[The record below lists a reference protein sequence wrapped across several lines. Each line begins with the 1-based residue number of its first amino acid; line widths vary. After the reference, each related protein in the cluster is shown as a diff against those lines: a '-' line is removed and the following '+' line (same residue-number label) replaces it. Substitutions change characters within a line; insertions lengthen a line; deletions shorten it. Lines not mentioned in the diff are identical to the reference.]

1 MRAVI
6 KSNLA
11 ILSQK
16 IALLDLLVSKHGA
29 TKASDAFQKTCP
41 IVGASIGQHYRHSM
55 DHVEL
60 AALVASSAQD
70 ASMHRQQLG
79 DLHYDLRV
87 RGGTLEKDLVES
99 RKRLSDVSD
108 VFKSLNATIDDGN
121 TEITTATP
129 VTVYFN
135 LAADDAS
142 EIGLPSTVERELVG
156 LNEAE
161 LPEGFGR
168 APSTILFDKKQGEF
182 KFKEKENIEHKWLK
196 DQKERMR
203 FTAIVESTES
213 CKNEGDDTFQP
224 SFSKMEGVI
233 QRVEESKGDIDLG
246 FERIEEDRKVDNI
259 VLSRF
264 KDSNDI
270 LYHPQPVSGFFAC
283 LAVLLRD
290 AFYFMCSG
298 SSYSKYSTNDDG
310 DGKMSARIQRE
321 MMSCNESC
329 NDTTHSVDHSKAD
342 QFWVRNGMDVYSRQ
356 DVCARKEGT
365 RLQVPA
371 PMIFTNEKLIGPP
384 PALKSDG
391 IGYQRTRRKSMAFT
405 KPDGTP
411 LIHCRYDEMPIND
424 DTKDNETEC
433 DNSIKYVDLVKQ
445 SHNTGI
451 FGWFN
456 RTNSLPALDVDIKV
470 KKHEEQT
477 NEKKRQ
483 ERELQLERLSTFAL

>member
-29 TKASDAFQKTCP
+29 TQASVAFQKTCP

-70 ASMHRQQLG
+70 ASMQQQQLG

-108 VFKSLNATIDDGN
+108 VFKSLNATIDGGK

-142 EIGLPSTVERELVG
+142 EIGLPST
-156 LNEAE
+156 
-161 LPEGFGR
+161 
-168 APSTILFDKKQGEF
+168 F
-182 KFKEKENIEHKWLK
+182 KAK
-196 DQKERMR
+196 KERMR
-203 FTAIVESTES
+203 FTAIVESTKS
-213 CKNEGDDTFQP
+213 FKNEGD
-224 SFSKMEGVI
+224 E
-233 QRVEESKGDIDLG
+233 VEESKEDIDLEHG
-246 FERIEEDRKVDNI
+246 YEGINEDRMADNI
-259 VLSRF
+259 VLPNL

-290 AFYFMCSG
+290 ALYFLCSG
-298 SSYSKYSTNDDG
+298 SSYTKYSTNDYG
-310 DGKMSARIQRE
+310 GGKMSKRIQRE

-329 NDTTHSVDHSKAD
+329 NDSTHSIDHSKAD
-342 QFWVRNGMDVYSRQ
+342 QIWVRHGMDVYSRQ

-371 PMIFTNEKLIGPP
+371 PMIFTNEKLIGPR
-384 PALKSDG
+384 PALKSDV
-391 IGYQRTRRKSMAFT
+391 IGYQRIRRKSMAFT

-424 DTKDNETEC
+424 DINDNETEC

-445 SHNTGI
+445 SHNMGI

-456 RTNSLPALDVDIKV
+456 RTNSLPTLDVGINV
-470 KKHEEQT
+470 NKHDEQIAQQEA
-477 NEKKRQ
+477 NEK
-483 ERELQLERLSTFAL
+483 QLERLSTFEW